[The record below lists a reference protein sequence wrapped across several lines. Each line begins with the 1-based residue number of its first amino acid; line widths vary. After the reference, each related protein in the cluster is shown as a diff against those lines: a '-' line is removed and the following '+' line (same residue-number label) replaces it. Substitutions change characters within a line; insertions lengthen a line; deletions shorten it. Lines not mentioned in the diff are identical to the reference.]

1 MSRRATCSDTLPMR
15 RFRHPLFALL
25 LALLLLGG
33 QQAAM
38 THMFAHLPDGAVEG
52 AAVQAVHQEDADHG
66 AAHVLSH
73 LCTTCLAVAG
83 VAAAPPASVF
93 TLPLAAQIAD
103 ALAVAVAPAP
113 SFNQPLAFLSR
124 APPYLQS

>member
-1 MSRRATCSDTLPMR
+1 M
-15 RFRHPLFALL
+15 

-73 LCTTCLAVAG
+73 LCRLPCRCGGGSCAS
-83 VAAAPPASVF
+83 ASVF

-103 ALAVAVAPAP
+103 TLAVAVAPAP